1 MNVRKWLA
9 DKWYWLALAAFL
21 IAIPGMLLEYFH
33 SPYSFLPVAVMPF
46 VFSALF
52 HFFLSL
58 PWPCAGLGAA
68 LSGLLWS
75 LQLWGSNI
83 LNDWGTIKLIPI
95 LAVLGT
101 AALFYF
107 RHITLIPENC
117 DQILRNEHG
126 PSKLSAYLWAASVG
140 LYLLTCW
147 TVFFLFQQQHFLFH
161 QQIALWGFSTC
172 VFIVVLP
179 LIRGCAL
186 HFVDQVEVLID
197 RQYQA
202 ELVNYMQVI
211 RSQRH
216 DFNFH
221 LQALSGLIGQGAY
234 EECQSYIDTMV
245 KNAGTINDVL
255 LIRSPA
261 LGAMLSTFM
270 ELALQKG
277 IKLDLSIQNEMD
289 CVPCTVYELNTII
302 GNLIQNAID
311 EVELHHQDAPWINVL
326 LMKRGGNNVVRVT
339 NPFSGDP
346 KNLSRVLEVGFSTKK
361 AHEGIGLTT
370 VQRILARYGGLV
382 FPEFRDGTVSFIAQF
397 PIDYRNHS

>member
-1 MNVRKWLA
+1 
-9 DKWYWLALAAFL
+9 
-21 IAIPGMLLEYFH
+21 
-33 SPYSFLPVAVMPF
+33 MPF
-46 VFSALF
+46 VFSILF

-83 LNDWGTIKLIPI
+83 LNDWGTIKLLPI

-101 AALFYF
+101 AALFGF
-107 RHITLIPENC
+107 LHITLIPENC

-126 PSKLSAYLWAASVG
+126 PSKLSAYLWAASAG

-147 TVFFLFQQQHFLFH
+147 TIFFLFQQQHFLFH

-172 VFIVVLP
+172 VLIVALP

-186 HFVDQVEVLID
+186 HFADQLEVLID

-202 ELVNYMQVI
+202 ELINYMQVI

-221 LQALSGLIGQGAY
+221 LQALSGLIRQGAY

-245 KNAGTINDVL
+245 KNAGAINDVL

-277 IKLDLSIQNEMD
+277 IKLNLSIQNEMD

-339 NPFSGDP
+339 NPFSGNP
-346 KNLSRVLEVGFSTKK
+346 ENLSRVLEVGFSTKK

-382 FPEFRDGTVSFIAQF
+382 FPEFRDGAVSFIAQF
-397 PIDYRNHS
+397 PIDYRDHS